1 MAPVILLYEVF
12 FFGSLPLSSC
22 LWYCCQNTEIAEAN
36 KMHDFVLED
45 MLCNN
50 HTIYS
55 QSFAVGISDNL
66 RKQEALQAVSVFFK
80 IFLCQPLKSIKKTFF
95 LAQLIV
101 CLK

>member
-1 MAPVILLYEVF
+1 MAPVIVFYEDF

-22 LWYCCQNTEIAEAN
+22 LWYCCHTTEIAETN

-55 QSFAVGISDNL
+55 QSFAVGVCDNQ
-66 RKQEALQAVSVFFK
+66 RSKALQAVFVFFT
-80 IFLCQPLKSIKKTFF
+80 P
-95 LAQLIV
+95 
-101 CLK
+101 